1 MVLACGFG
9 GDRLC
14 RHRGDERIQGAS
26 GRVELVN
33 DDGTPVA
40 DTSWSNANG
49 TPNGREFDYATQTW
63 YTTNGQGLAQ
73 NPLSDFSGELALGNV
88 IKNQLANG
96 RLENVQ
102 STTLNGEPA
111 LEISGTVM
119 IYRASAKAV
128 GNTGTPGNSG
138 SGTAQAAA
146 RAVAGERVTLSG
158 TESEWTVWVD
168 PASCLPIQMVEISED
183 GTTATSSIK

>member
-33 DDGTPVA
+33 DNGTPVA

-63 YTTNGQGLAQ
+63 YTTSGQGLAQ

-138 SGTAQAAA
+138 SGRRRPQ
-146 RAVAGERVTLSG
+146 RER
-158 TESEWTVWVD
+158 
-168 PASCLPIQMVEISED
+168 
-183 GTTATSSIK
+183 